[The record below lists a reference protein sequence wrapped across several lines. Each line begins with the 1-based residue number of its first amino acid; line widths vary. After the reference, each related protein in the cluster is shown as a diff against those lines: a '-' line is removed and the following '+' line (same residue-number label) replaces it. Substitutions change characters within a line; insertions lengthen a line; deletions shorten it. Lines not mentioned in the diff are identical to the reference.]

1 MGRDGGR
8 LLGCEAISHARLHH
22 EAAAAR
28 LLARPGCK
36 LARVMALQA
45 IHGGGG
51 MRRVRDEEERPGQRR
66 PGRAG
71 RAGNGCGCRI
81 GGFGLLGL
89 AVLGGCFLDGIG
101 RARGQVGD
109 EVLMQ
114 VRHVIKVHDLSFVE
128 EERHGEEEDWVGTP
142 PDEGGQS
149 D

>member
-51 MRRVRDEEERPGQRR
+51 MRRVRDEEEPPWPEEPEEPATAAAAASVASASSASQSSAAASSMASG
-66 PGRAG
+66 GRAG
-71 RAGNGCGCRI
+71 K
-81 GGFGLLGL
+81 L
-89 AVLGGCFLDGIG
+89 ATRC
-101 RARGQVGD
+101 
-109 EVLMQ
+109 
-114 VRHVIKVHDLSFVE
+114 
-128 EERHGEEEDWVGTP
+128 
-142 PDEGGQS
+142 
-149 D
+149 